1 MTRANT
7 LIWVTLMLLTALSYF
22 LGEKSTASGFIL
34 LLAGVKFTLVAWQF
48 MDLRHA
54 YMRWSVGLVSLLVLV
69 LGIAA
74 FLI

>member
-7 LIWVTLMLLTALSYF
+7 LIWVTLMLLTALSYSM
-22 LGEKSTASGFIL
+22 GEKITASGFIL
-34 LLAGVKFTLVAWQF
+34 LLAGVKFTLVGWQF
-48 MDLRHA
+48 MELRHA
-54 YMRWSVGLVSLLVLV
+54 YRRWIIGLVSLLVLV